1 MIFKITK
8 AKHRSFALRQ
18 MGEGITQ
25 AVGQFVSHGIAVGL
39 VVVGVADSG
48 VVVGFVEAA
57 VADVLGN
64 PAEWYSAHVSR

>member
-1 MIFKITK
+1 MIVMPPVFQLFGT
-8 AKHRSFALRQ
+8 SVTVVVL
-18 MGEGITQ
+18 T
-25 AVGQFVSHGIAVGL
+25 VGL